1 MFNVCK
7 AWHVLKRE
15 KVERIDSKMSMRN
28 TANPMIFNIYNSYSK
43 NSSKNSCTTNFEDA
57 SILHS
62 MWDFN
67 KCYNIMPFHFYYQ
80 SSGSLTRLFAL
91 MKNQSWMKNQSH
103 TVPTSSTR
111 TNCAFWALTQC
122 FFVVEMKHL
131 RKSASHQGHKPDQ
144 KDLISLRF

>member
-1 MFNVCK
+1 
-7 AWHVLKRE
+7 
-15 KVERIDSKMSMRN
+15 
-28 TANPMIFNIYNSYSK
+28 MIFNIYNSYSK
-43 NSSKNSCTTNFEDA
+43 NSSKNSFTTNFEDA

-91 MKNQSWMKNQSH
+91 MKNQSWMKNQCH

-131 RKSASHQGHKPDQ
+131 RKSASHQGHKTRS
-144 KDLISLRF
+144 KRLDLIKIKKQRTVLYCTALIL